1 MAATRLSVKGRAF
14 LQKPKIK
21 SKFTLVHLSAV
32 IFASIIILI
41 SALLGKSLK
50 SLISQRI
57 LDVIISFL
65 FLGAQYVV
73 RYRKYHL
80 AIARRRDEGSR
91 LHTPH
96 ASMTSLQ
103 SPPSR
108 AVSTT
113 TLISEVIYMVKM
125 RPKHQLRHSILR
137 ESIDAENLARE
148 TEINETNVKEPMVKW

>member
-1 MAATRLSVKGRAF
+1 MQF
-14 LQKPKIK
+14 L
-21 SKFTLVHLSAV
+21 L
-32 IFASIIILI
+32 IFP
-41 SALLGKSLK
+41 
-50 SLISQRI
+50 
-57 LDVIISFL
+57 
-65 FLGAQYVV
+65 GAQYVI

-80 AIARRRDEGSR
+80 AVARRRDEGSR

-103 SPPSR
+103 TPPSR

-137 ESIDAENLARE
+137 ESVDAENLAKE
-148 TEINETNVKEPMVKW
+148 TDFGDSNVKEPMVKW

>member
-1 MAATRLSVKGRAF
+1 M
-14 LQKPKIK
+14 
-21 SKFTLVHLSAV
+21 
-32 IFASIIILI
+32 
-41 SALLGKSLK
+41 
-50 SLISQRI
+50 
-57 LDVIISFL
+57 
-65 FLGAQYVV
+65 V

-80 AIARRRDEGSR
+80 AVTRRRDEGSC

-96 ASMTSLQ
+96 ASMSSLQ

-148 TEINETNVKEPMVKW
+148 TEMNESNVKEPMVKW